1 MRLHT
6 SIIRQVY
13 EGEQYIIQ
21 KLNRLST
28 LPMSTLSTIFR
39 QLCTIRPTRTAYTA
53 VMPRLV
59 VAAAIVDSLDNP
71 TQLLCAARSYPP
83 ELAGKFELPGGKIDR
98 DETPLQALHRE
109 IREEMNT
116 VIRVGAQV
124 MTEEGTWWPI
134 LQGRTMGVWLAE
146 LAPDAPAPTLNGS
159 HSEFRWTP
167 LDKVNTLDWIGHDLE
182 IALAVARTCGFEP
195 ADR

>member
-1 MRLHT
+1 MHYL
-6 SIIRQVY
+6 
-13 EGEQYIIQ
+13 
-21 KLNRLST
+21 
-28 LPMSTLSTIFR
+28 
-39 QLCTIRPTRTAYTA
+39 RPTRTAYTA

-116 VIRVGAQV
+116 IIRVGAQV

-146 LAPDAPAPTLNGS
+146 LSPDAPAPTLNGS

-167 LDKVNTLDWIGHDLE
+167 LDKVDTLDWIGHDLE

>member
-1 MRLHT
+1 
-6 SIIRQVY
+6 
-13 EGEQYIIQ
+13 
-21 KLNRLST
+21 
-28 LPMSTLSTIFR
+28 
-39 QLCTIRPTRTAYTA
+39 
-53 VMPRLV
+53 MPRLV

-83 ELAGKFELPGGKIDR
+83 ELAGKFELPGGKIDL
-98 DETPLQALHRE
+98 DEAPLQALHRE

-134 LQGRTMGVWLAE
+134 LHGRTMGVWLAE
-146 LAPDAPAPTLNGS
+146 LSPDAPAPTLNGS

-167 LDKVNTLDWIGHDLE
+167 LDKVDTLDWIGHDLE